1 MYWVTPEDKRTIRY
15 TWAPV
20 RWITTF
26 FVSWDMA
33 GFVISCIG
41 VFVLIA
47 NATKKDL
54 TPDQQVNNLNITYS
68 ILRVAFIWQI
78 IVFAIFS
85 ILSFR
90 FMFASKAWKYDWP
103 QGDAKNWRKI
113 AWTVNGASSLITVS
127 QAFNEPLSNV
137 LTVLSAVHYTDAW
150 PSP

>member
-1 MYWVTPEDKRTIRY
+1 MTFGRIVFWVTPEEKRTFRY
-15 TWAPV
+15 TWVPA

-47 NATKKDL
+47 NASKKGL
-54 TPDQQVNNLNITYS
+54 TPDQQQNNLNITYS

-78 IVFAIFS
+78 VVFAVFTIV
-85 ILSFR
+85 SFR

-103 QGDAKNWRKI
+103 ENGIKHWRKI
-113 AWTVNGASSLITVS
+113 AWAVNGASSLVM
-127 QAFNEPLSNV
+127 V
-137 LTVLSAVHYTDAW
+137 C
-150 PSP
+150 